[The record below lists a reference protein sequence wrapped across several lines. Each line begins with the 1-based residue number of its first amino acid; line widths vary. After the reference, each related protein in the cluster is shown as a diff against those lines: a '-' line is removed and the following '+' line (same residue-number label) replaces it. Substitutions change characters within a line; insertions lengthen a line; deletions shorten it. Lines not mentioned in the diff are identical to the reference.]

1 MNDQMLLESNSESR
15 NSNLLVNLSIA
26 KAVKLHGDKA
36 RVALKKEVQQM
47 IDQDVF
53 KFVRNSGCKP
63 VIRSM
68 LLMTEK
74 RDTPGNLVKVKARLV
89 AAGLTQQLKLWEDT
103 ASPTMRTE
111 HLAVLLQLAVENRG
125 GH

>member
-1 MNDQMLLESNSESR
+1 
-15 NSNLLVNLSIA
+15 
-26 KAVKLHGDKA
+26 
-36 RVALKKEVQQM
+36 
-47 IDQDVF
+47 
-53 KFVRNSGCKP
+53 
-63 VIRSM
+63 
-68 LLMTEK
+68 MTEK